1 MQEKLERP
9 VLLNEYAFWQNS
21 QEHPT
26 LELVLMQFIPD
37 IESGLYHSLR
47 IHLCFYCQLSG
58 DIDRGTA
65 AN

>member
-1 MQEKLERP
+1 MQEKLKRP

-26 LELVLMQFIPD
+26 LELVLMQFIPFVKNPFV
-37 IESGLYHSLR
+37 
-47 IHLCFYCQLSG
+47 FYCQLSG